1 MNLLLYVKK
10 INMQLKELI
19 KLLEILKLKEFVETS
34 RKGPTGIG
42 HLLEKELGI
51 HETNLAIP
59 DIGGRVELKGT
70 RRNANSL
77 ITLFTFNR
85 GVWLMKQK
93 DIINKYGYKDEQDR
107 QALYNIVN
115 KKTPNSQG
123 FYLVS
128 DPSKHL
134 IILKNKSEVENIAEW
149 STYVIAGKFMTKLD
163 RLLLIFADNKIV
175 NEKEHFHF
183 NEAYL
188 LEKPTPEK
196 FLEAFERSEL
206 MIDLRMHLKQFG
218 GVRNHGTGF
227 RISEKNLI
235 DLYEKKKRLM

>member
-1 MNLLLYVKK
+1 MK
-10 INMQLKELI
+10 LKELI
-19 KLLEILKLKEFVETS
+19 KQLEILKSKEFVETS

-42 HLLEKELGI
+42 HLLEKELGLN
-51 HETNLAIP
+51 ETNIAIP

-77 ITLFTFNR
+77 ITLFTFNKS
-85 GVWLMKQK
+85 VWLIKQK
-93 DIINKYGYKDEQDR
+93 EIINKYGYKDELGR

-115 KKTPNSQG
+115 NKTPNTQG
-123 FYLVS
+123 FYLQS
-128 DPSKHL
+128 DPARHL
-134 IILKNKSEVENIAEW
+134 IILKNKNEKQNIAEW

-163 RLLLIFADNKIV
+163 RLLLIIADNKIE
-175 NEKEHFHF
+175 NGKEHFYF

-188 LEKPTPEK
+188 LENPTPEK

-206 MIDLRMHLKQFG
+206 MIDIRMHLKPSG

-227 RISEKNLI
+227 RISEKNLML
-235 DLYEKKKRLM
+235 LYANKKRLI

>member
-1 MNLLLYVKK
+1 MRLTELVNRLKSLKAKK
-10 INMQLKELI
+10 FL
-19 KLLEILKLKEFVETS
+19 ETS

-42 HLLEKELGI
+42 HLLEKELEI
-51 HETNLAIP
+51 NETNLAIP
-59 DIGGRVELKGT
+59 DIGGRVELKAT
-70 RRNANSL
+70 RRNVNSL

-85 GVWLMKQK
+85 GVWRIKQR
-93 DIINKYGYKDEQDR
+93 DIINKFGYKDELGR

-115 KKTPNSQG
+115 KKTPNTQG

-128 DPSKHL
+128 DPAKHL
-134 IILKNKSEVENIAEW
+134 IILKNTKEKENIAEW

-163 RLLLIFADNKIV
+163 RLVLIIADNKI
-175 NEKEHFHF
+175 EAGTEYFHF

-188 LEKPTPEK
+188 LENPTPEK
-196 FLEAFERSEL
+196 FLEAFEKNEM
-206 MIDLRMHLKQFG
+206 MIDLRMHLKEAG

-235 DLYEKKKRLM
+235 DLYAKKKKLI

>member
-1 MNLLLYVKK
+1 MK
-10 INMQLKELI
+10 LKELI
-19 KLLEILKLKEFVETS
+19 KHLEELKSKGFVETS

-42 HLLEKELGI
+42 HLLEKELGLN
-51 HETNLAIP
+51 ETNIAIP

-77 ITLFTFNR
+77 ITLFTFNKA
-85 GVWLMKQK
+85 VWLVKQK
-93 DIINKYGYKDEQDR
+93 EIITKYGYEDEQGR

-128 DPSKHL
+128 DPKRHL
-134 IILKNKSEVENIAEW
+134 IILKNKNEEQNIAEW

-163 RLLLIFADNKIV
+163 RLLLIFADNKIE
-175 NEKEHFHF
+175 NGKEHFHF

-188 LEKPTPEK
+188 LENPTPEK
-196 FLEAFERSEL
+196 FLEAFEKSKL
-206 MIDLRMHLKQFG
+206 IIDIRMHLKPSG

-227 RISEKNLI
+227 RISEKNLTL
-235 DLYEKKKRLM
+235 LYAKKKRLI